1 MSLDNNNNQIPQK
14 LNAYNEIDQIDKIN
28 KINQIS
34 LQVKIHLDYSTDFTY
49 LNLEEG
55 RFIIYTKNEIL
66 IFDKKLNFKKLYP
79 SDSDDKYI
87 DIKFVKYIKKRYIL
101 LLYDKDLYIST
112 IKSSTII
119 PSKIEKVHNVL
130 DIIELKSGMIL
141 TITREDLLEIKI
153 NDNNIEVIRLSENPF
168 KNHKL
173 FYRDVSHCTDIFKL
187 SIYELPKNNI
197 LISLIIESSELCGTI
212 ALY

>member
-112 IKSSTII
+112 IKSSTIL

-130 DIIELKSGMIL
+130 NIIELKSGMIL

-153 NDNNIEVIRLSENPF
+153 NDNNIKVIRLSENPF

-173 FYRDVSHCTDIFKL
+173 FYRDSSHCIDIFKL